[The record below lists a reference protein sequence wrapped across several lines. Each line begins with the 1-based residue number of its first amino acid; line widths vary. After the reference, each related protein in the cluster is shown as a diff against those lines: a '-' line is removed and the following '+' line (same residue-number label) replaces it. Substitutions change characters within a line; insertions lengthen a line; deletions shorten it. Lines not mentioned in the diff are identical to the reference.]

1 LTQLLHV
8 TDPAT
13 WQQSAVAGKYAMSTR
28 GVTLAEQGFI
38 HCSLPHQV
46 RKIADLVYPDAAH
59 LVILVI
65 DTGRLTAPVRYE
77 AAEPGGEQFPH
88 IYGPVSTSAVTETV
102 LVSRDQAGQLIL
114 PPRLTSSA

>member
-1 LTQLLHV
+1 MTQLLHI

-13 WQQSAVAGKYAMSTR
+13 WQQSSAAGEYAMSTR

-46 RKIADLVYPDAAH
+46 RRIAELVYPDTAD

-65 DTGRLTAPVRYE
+65 DTDRLAAPVRYE

-88 IYGPVSTSAVTETV
+88 IYGPLTASAVTETV
-102 LVSRDQAGQLIL
+102 LVSRDAAGQLIL
-114 PPRLTSSA
+114 PPWLASA

>member
-1 LTQLLHV
+1 MTPLLHI

-13 WQQSAVAGKYAMSTR
+13 WQQSAAAGEYVMSTR

-46 RKIADLVYPDAAH
+46 RRIADLVYPDAAD
-59 LVILVI
+59 LVLIVI
-65 DTGRLTAPVRYE
+65 DSARLTTPVRYE

-88 IYGPVSTSAVTETV
+88 IYGPLPVSAVTETV
-102 LVSRDQAGQLIL
+102 PVSRDAAGKLVL
-114 PPRLTSSA
+114 PPWLAAA

>member
-1 LTQLLHV
+1 MTQLLHI

-13 WQQSAVAGKYAMSTR
+13 WQRSAAAGEYTMSTR

-46 RKIADLVYPDAAH
+46 RMIADLVYPDAAD

-65 DTGRLTAPVRYE
+65 DADRLTVPVRYE

-88 IYGPVSTSAVTETV
+88 IYGPLSPGAVTETV
-102 LVSRDQAGQLIL
+102 LVSRDAAWQLIL
-114 PPRLTSSA
+114 PPWLATA